1 MSTWLWFASVSKNDA
16 GLWSFSQIFCVANSE
31 SCIGQNLSCTEAH
44 IAASAAGTANWW
56 MLSGMLRYAIRTR
69 PDFTYFCT
77 MFGERRV
84 VPLFAERALK
94 VAGHHE
100 PDCRGR
106 VAEDAAAVGSRS

>member
-1 MSTWLWFASVSKNDA
+1 MHVRHGSMFTWLWFASVSKNDA
-16 GLWSFSQIFCVANSE
+16 GFWSTSQIFCVAKSE

-77 MFGERRV
+77 MFENDESCHC
-84 VPLFAERALK
+84 LQN
-94 VAGHHE
+94 GH
-100 PDCRGR
+100 
-106 VAEDAAAVGSRS
+106 